1 MKIVDFKSFK
11 DAVNKLDTMAQVD
24 LTKPNSVFPQKTE
37 VNLSEK
43 MKNFFDIA
51 DGSNHDWNS

>member
-24 LTKPNSVFPQKTE
+24 LTKPNSVFPEKQE

-51 DGSNHDWNS
+51 DGSNHSWNS